1 MNCIFKYD
9 ILTQMVCLCFIWSLS
24 FFLISCCLKFLESM
38 ESYSIQFI
46 YLSSKIEGYIM
57 YVAFPHLLVY
67 LLLLFHCYLNAIWN
81 ICESTGSLGFRFDV
95 STKNKKVCDLL
106 AITLL
111 NLVSQLSFRQT
122 NKQTN
127 KQINKQTN
135 LKNQKK
141 S

>member
-1 MNCIFKYD
+1 MFPIF
-9 ILTQMVCLCFIWSLS
+9 THVPVCNI
-24 FFLISCCLKFLESM
+24 I
-38 ESYSIQFI
+38 FI

-81 ICESTGSLGFRFDV
+81 ICELTGSLGFRFDV

-106 AITLL
+106 ATTLF

-122 NKQTN
+122 NKQT
-127 KQINKQTN
+127 
-135 LKNQKK
+135 KNPDTRPFRPLIPH
-141 S
+141 SS